1 MPNFSASALR
11 AGLVSTPTIMLAP
24 AMRAPCTTL
33 RPIPPR
39 PNTTTFARVERND
52 VIAFFHAR
60 APRAGLDHDA
70 RALVA
75 ENRREQTL
83 RVGPRAREFVGM
95 ANAGRLDLDQH
106 FAGLRPLQLH
116 GLDA

>member
-24 AMRAPCTTL
+24 AMRAPWTTL
-33 RPIPPR
+33 SPMPPR
-39 PNTTTFARVERND
+39 PNTTTFAPGS
-52 VIAFFHAR
+52 H
-60 APRAGLDHDA
+60 LDHHA

-75 ENRREQTL
+75 ENRREQAL
-83 RVGPRAREFVGM
+83 GVGARAREFVGV

-106 FAGLRPLQLH
+106 LAGLRPLQLH